1 MLATLLALFSLKDSA
16 PLRPQ
21 ILNGFDLEHC
31 AVALSPDC
39 SAVLTNARGL
49 NAIRTGLACVLEEE
63 EVRFSNLH
71 VRSYCE
77 YLHFKCTLAR
87 ACATHCI
94 CPAVSMWLACL

>member
-1 MLATLLALFSLKDSA
+1 MALSLLICSRL
-16 PLRPQ
+16 LRAQ

-63 EVRFSNLH
+63 QVHPYSN
-71 VRSYCE
+71 
-77 YLHFKCTLAR
+77 
-87 ACATHCI
+87 
-94 CPAVSMWLACL
+94 